1 MVELTGMLGIIIQ
14 SLVIEE
20 KEWLDG
26 FNEIIALDTS
36 HGFNIQELTILVEY
50 LHLNTCHVECLD
62 QIFSRMLLQQLEELH
77 VDIWDICSI
86 GSIQREILLLY
97 I

>member
-20 KEWLDG
+20 KEWFDG

-36 HGFNIQELTILVEY
+36 HGFNIQELTILIEY
-50 LHLNTCHVECLD
+50 LHLHTSHVECLD
-62 QIFSRMLLQQLEELH
+62 QIFSRMLLQQLEELQ
-77 VDIWDICSI
+77 VDIWNIRSI

>member
-26 FNEIIALDTS
+26 FYEIIALDTS

-62 QIFSRMLLQQLEELH
+62 QIFSRMLLQ
-77 VDIWDICSI
+77 
-86 GSIQREILLLY
+86 
-97 I
+97 

>member
-1 MVELTGMLGIIIQ
+1 MIELTGMLGIIIQ

-26 FNEIIALDTS
+26 FYEIIALDTS
-36 HGFNIQELTILVEY
+36 HGFNIQELTILIEN
-50 LHLNTCHVECLD
+50 LHLHTCHVECLD
-62 QIFSRMLLQQLEELH
+62 QIFTWMLLQQFEELH